1 MYDENDVEIP
11 SQTAGLLL
19 AAILSDTLAFRSPTC
34 TAVDVNAANRLAG
47 IAGVDI
53 AEFANEMFVISPSLR
68 YPRLEKRSAC
78 SGWRFAMYRLKD
90 GADLSSPPFASTG
103 MISVPFCR
111 RKSISPVLSE

>member
-47 IAGVDI
+47 IAGEGIGGGKDPREKYV
-53 AEFANEMFVISPSLR
+53 AGNHAR
-68 YPRLEKRSAC
+68 YQEEGHQSWMD
-78 SGWRFAMYRLKD
+78 GW
-90 GADLSSPPFASTG
+90 
-103 MISVPFCR
+103 
-111 RKSISPVLSE
+111 SPVR